1 MSRAGFYRRFR
12 ERSWAEYNVE
22 LRDRIQR
29 IAIENRRYGYR
40 RVTVELRR
48 QGFTVN
54 HKKVLRLLRED
65 NLLAI
70 RKRRFVLTTDSVHF
84 LPVYPNLAGR
94 LRVDGVDQLWQ
105 ADITYDG
112 YPVDSGNPNILWF
125 WDFLGFCNRVNNHL
139 VSRGIHGHRLLDEP
153 IEEFASAFGFAAVE
167 TKGELVQ
174 VVVQMFVAHGALMG
188 AQQPALEQ

>member
-105 ADITYDG
+105 ADITYRW
-112 YPVDSGNPNILWF
+112 VSG
-125 WDFLGFCNRVNNHL
+125 
-139 VSRGIHGHRLLDEP
+139 
-153 IEEFASAFGFAAVE
+153 
-167 TKGELVQ
+167 
-174 VVVQMFVAHGALMG
+174 
-188 AQQPALEQ
+188 